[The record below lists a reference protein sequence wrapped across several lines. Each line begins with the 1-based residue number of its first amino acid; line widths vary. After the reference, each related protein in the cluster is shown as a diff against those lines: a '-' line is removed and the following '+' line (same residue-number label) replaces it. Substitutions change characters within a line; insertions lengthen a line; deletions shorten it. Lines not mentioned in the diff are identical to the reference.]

1 MSGARGGGTGA
12 GGPLAR
18 ARRTVAIGDHARKL
32 EHDRQQDVLR
42 GQRDR
47 GPLAEDVLE
56 ELRLD
61 LSPTSLACWRSRSDT
76 FSSMAAVMVRAV
88 RSGGCWLLFLRRL
101 FESLSEEGSLR
112 FFFELLRSA
121 VSASWRF
128 LRSSSCLATS
138 CPSCVSIFSC
148 RASCFPNAAMI
159 CCRAA
164 AGTWTVPLQHPALM
178 AKRGMAPQRRGRA
191 SGVTS
196 VTGGAAGVR
205 PWGRVFKFGV
215 FSR

>member
-1 MSGARGGGTGA
+1 MGSAIV
-12 GGPLAR
+12 GPS
-18 ARRTVAIGDHARKL
+18 RRMYSRNF
-32 EHDRQQDVLR
+32 VLT
-42 GQRDR
+42 
-47 GPLAEDVLE
+47 
-56 ELRLD
+56 
-61 LSPTSLACWRSRSDT
+61 SPTSLACWRSRSDT

-128 LRSSSCLATS
+128 LRSSSCLATT

-215 FSR
+215 QSPVSR